1 MERESVDDMLFDL
14 SSTNNRPVVRQTSRK
29 SLKVA
34 PAISILDI
42 TMKLKRREEE
52 FSLRQRLKAI
62 RKNIKNSALFF
73 LGFSLFIILNDCV
86 GLSSAPFYSTH
97 VRCKLAE
104 PSDECQT
111 LMTLAKVIYL
121 SEMVAGFMLSVQ
133 SILLY
138 YVNDNFS
145 QSFTSF
151 NPKKKIDTG
160 KIKRVIKGMLTAYLV
175 ILALRVFL
183 YN

>member
-1 MERESVDDMLFDL
+1 MLMLFDL
-14 SSTNNRPVVRQTSRK
+14 SSTNNRPLAKQTTRK
-29 SLKVA
+29 SLKTA
-34 PAISILDI
+34 PVPSILDI
-42 TMKLKRREEE
+42 TLKQKRRAEE
-52 FSLRQRLKAI
+52 FNLRQRLKAI

-73 LGFSLFIILNDCV
+73 LAFSLFIILNDCV

-97 VRCKLAE
+97 VHCKLVE
-104 PSDECQT
+104 PSAECQT
-111 LMTLAKVIYL
+111 LRTLAKVIYL

-151 NPKKKIDTG
+151 NPKKKIDTA
-160 KIKRVIKGMLTAYLV
+160 KIKRVIKGLLTAYLV